1 MAKDKRLFTQ
11 IVVDFHRHPKI
22 TRLPVEVRWTFI
34 EMLGEARI
42 ADNDGVFASE
52 DAEFMWPLAH
62 LEALLGSHPSR
73 PLLVKDDAG
82 CYVIRDYAEH
92 QQTRAEREELARI
105 ARENGAK
112 GGRPRKP
119 RGNPAVTQGVSDQN
133 PTEPSE
139 TQTKPESESELEIE
153 IERLLTK
160 SVSLDVSRASKTDGP
175 KTNSSARPV
184 DPRRIADLVE
194 TVCDTV
200 IDEPAA
206 LRLSKWIV
214 DQSPE
219 QVRYPHAYT
228 ERAIRNDPLK
238 IQEWIDQEVIT

>member
-42 ADNDGVFASE
+42 ADNDGVFAAE
-52 DAEFMWPLAH
+52 DAEFMWPVAH
-62 LEALLGSHPSR
+62 LDALLGSHPSR

-119 RGNPAVTQGVSDQN
+119 RGNPSGTQGVSKRN
-133 PTEPSE
+133 RTEPSE
-139 TQTKPESESELEIE
+139 TQTKPESESELELE
-153 IERLLTK
+153 TERLLTE
-160 SVSLDVSRASKTDGP
+160 SVSLDVSRASKTDGLE
-175 KTNSSARPV
+175 NSSTSRPV
-184 DPRRIADLVE
+184 DPGRIAELVE
-194 TVCDTV
+194 TICDTV
-200 IDEPAA
+200 IDETAA

-214 DQSPE
+214 EQSPAP
-219 QVRYPHAYT
+219 VRFPHAYT
-228 ERAIRNDPLK
+228 ERAIKNDPLK
-238 IQEWIDQEVIT
+238 IQEWIDTEVIT

>member
-52 DAEFMWPLAH
+52 DAEFMWPVAH

-73 PLLVKDDAG
+73 PLLVKNDAG

-133 PTEPSE
+133 PTEPSG
-139 TQTKPESESELEIE
+139 TQTKPESESESELE

-160 SVSLDVSRASKTDGP
+160 SVSLDVTRASKTDGLE
-175 KTNSSARPV
+175 NSSTSRPV
-184 DPRRIADLVE
+184 DPRRIAELVE
-194 TVCDTV
+194 TICDTV
-200 IDEPAA
+200 IDESAA

-214 DQSPE
+214 EQSPAP
-219 QVRYPHAYT
+219 VRYPHAYT
-228 ERAIRNDPLK
+228 ERAIKNDPLK
-238 IQEWIDQEVIT
+238 IQEWIDTEVIT